1 MTIDGLMAIGDM
13 IASCKRRPKD
23 EGSRSLENN
32 QSQIIKPNLN
42 SSDNLSIL

>member
-1 MTIDGLMAIGDM
+1 MTTEGLMVIGNM

-32 QSQIIKPNLN
+32 QSQIIKSNLN
-42 SSDNLSIL
+42 TSDNLSIL